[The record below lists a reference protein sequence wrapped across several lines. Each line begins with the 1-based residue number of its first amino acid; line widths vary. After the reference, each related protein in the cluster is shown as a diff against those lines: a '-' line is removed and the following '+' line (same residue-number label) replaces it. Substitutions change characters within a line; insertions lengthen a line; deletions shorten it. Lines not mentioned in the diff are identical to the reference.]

1 MSNPSDDLRAAFA
14 HVVALTWR
22 GVWLNLLVVAL
33 SVAALAVGPYH
44 RPFPSTGALT
54 GLIVGLAGI
63 QLWIADGQFTRLGS
77 DRPHRWVRP
86 LSLAFLAVGMAFL
99 TLGVLAA
106 MHRVPAT

>member
-14 HVVALTWR
+14 RVVALTWR
-22 GVWLNLLVVAL
+22 GVWLNVLVVAL
-33 SVAALAVGPYH
+33 CVASLAVGAYH

-54 GLIVGLAGI
+54 GVGLAGM

-86 LSLAFLAVGMAFL
+86 LSLAFLAAGMAFL
-99 TLGVLAA
+99 TFAVLAA
-106 MHRVPAT
+106 VHRVAAT